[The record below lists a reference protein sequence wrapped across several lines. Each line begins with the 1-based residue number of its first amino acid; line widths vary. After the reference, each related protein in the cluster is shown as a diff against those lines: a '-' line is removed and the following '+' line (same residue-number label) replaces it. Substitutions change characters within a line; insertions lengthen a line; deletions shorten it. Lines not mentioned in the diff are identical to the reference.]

1 MSIDVLRVL
10 RAEQAA
16 APATHVG
23 RTMGQAADEIER
35 LRTAL
40 RRYGDR
46 TRMAWAPAE
55 LQETID
61 AAISESR

>member
-1 MSIDVLRVL
+1 MADLVERLRHEVTVGSGTVTPL
-10 RAEQAA
+10 RHE
-16 APATHVG
+16 
-23 RTMGQAADEIER
+23 AADEIAR
-35 LRTAL
+35 LRAAL

-61 AAISESR
+61 AAMAESR